1 MLEITKQKWEFLQEI
16 YRLTQEQSEAIAQ
29 KQFKTF
35 LSLSRDKQILIEKV
49 LVLDDSFQQQYDDV
63 KTKAG
68 SEEYFAAALSKQIN
82 LKEMQQLV
90 AEIEK
95 LTDDIKLLEVK
106 NKEAYR
112 KMLLEIM
119 VPLNKS
125 MINREEKILQY
136 KRMNDYKKRKMEH

>member
-16 YRLTQEQSEAIAQ
+16 YRLTQEQAEAIAQ

-125 MINREEKILQY
+125 MINREEKIRQY

>member
-1 MLEITKQKWEFLQEI
+1 MLEITKQKWKFLQEI

-49 LVLDDSFQQQYDDV
+49 LVLDDSFQQQYDAV
-63 KTKAG
+63 KTKVG

>member
-1 MLEITKQKWEFLQEI
+1 MLEITKQKWKFLQEI

-29 KQFKTF
+29 KQFKMF
-35 LSLSRDKQILIEKV
+35 LSLSRDKQILIEKI

>member
-29 KQFKTF
+29 KQFKMF

>member
-68 SEEYFAAALSKQIN
+68 AEEYFAAALSKQIN

-125 MINREEKILQY
+125 MINREEKIRQY

>member
-1 MLEITKQKWEFLQEI
+1 MLEITKQKWKFLQEI

-35 LSLSRDKQILIEKV
+35 LSLSRDKQILIEKI

-63 KTKAG
+63 KTKVG